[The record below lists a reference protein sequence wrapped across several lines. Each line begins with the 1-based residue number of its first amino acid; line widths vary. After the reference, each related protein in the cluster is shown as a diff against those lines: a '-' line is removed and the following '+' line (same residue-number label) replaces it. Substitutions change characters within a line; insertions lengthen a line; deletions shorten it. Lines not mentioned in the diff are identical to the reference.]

1 MRFLHKQFQAKK
13 KEIIEVTV
21 DRTTKVKFMTALEFK
36 SYKNARTYSYY
47 GGTFDAGTIRFVL
60 PFDAIWNVVVE
71 KGSYHEP
78 IDVRAS
84 ATLLPPDREVLSTV
98 ALDAPADA
106 RPRMIPEHE
115 EAQQL
120 DEN

>member
-13 KEIIEVTV
+13 KEIIEVTI

-36 SYKNARTYSYY
+36 SYKNARTHSYY
-47 GGTFDAGTIRFVL
+47 GGTFEAGTIRFVL

-71 KGSYHEP
+71 KGAYHAP

-84 ATLLPPDREVLSTV
+84 ARLIPPDREVLSTV
-98 ALDAPADA
+98 ALDAPASA
-106 RPRMIPEHE
+106 TQRLIPEPE
-115 EAQQL
+115 EAQQV
-120 DEN
+120 DES

>member
-13 KEIIEVTV
+13 KEIIEVTI
-21 DRTTKVKFMTALEFK
+21 DRSTKVKFMTALEFK
-36 SYKNARTYSYY
+36 SYRNARTYSYY

-71 KGSYHEP
+71 KGAYHAP
-78 IDVRAS
+78 LDVHAS
-84 ATLLPPDREVLSTV
+84 SRLLPPDRDVLSTV
-98 ALDAPADA
+98 ALDAPANDA
-106 RPRMIPEHE
+106 PRMIPEPE
-115 EAQQL
+115 EAQQV